1 MADMNVAS
9 NQAGIFPKKLT
20 PTHQEVLD
28 KIAGEG
34 GNKKKIDTEAEV
46 NKLAN
51 YLNGGNLDK
60 ADKEI
65 LEKKIEEG
73 KNTIYQNEVSKEARK
88 EIESHLE
95 KGQVKSYN
103 DAKALADMLLD
114 DNLGDLTKKHIRNFL
129 LNSDYKEQLS
139 KNSEYKDVLEPK
151 KAEVEVKNTA
161 NRPQMGD
168 LDNCNEKAQPLDEDR
183 VDPITNE
190 PHVCPADIN
199 EDKPEENKI
208 TSESQKSSQVSA
220 KKKTNNTAKPKA
232 TKEAGKTTRT
242 IDDKF
247 IPADHKIKMS
257 NKDDVRGQNIGKNL
271 AANINNFSKSKNA
284 KLSEGV
290 NVAINSIENI
300 NSKLEEVDSKTAW
313 SAINICKFYSQN
325 RDEVLKTLVNMKKDG
340 VEVSM
345 EAIQKFMRSF
355 YIQGANMIKQV
366 YGNAIPNDI
375 KNIME
380 TYRVDV
386 HDAKLHTENGTRP
399 NSQYQDKWNKDF
411 NEFYRVVNG
420 LPMQFE

>member
-161 NRPQMGD
+161 NRPQMGV
-168 LDNCNEKAQPLDEDR
+168 LDNGNETDKPLDEEEGLG
-183 VDPITNE
+183 PKTYE
-190 PHVCPADIN
+190 PY
-199 EDKPEENKI
+199 EEEGWGPTTKEPYDEVNKI
-208 TSESQKSSQVSA
+208 TSESQKSS
-220 KKKTNNTAKPKA
+220 
-232 TKEAGKTTRT
+232 
-242 IDDKF
+242 
-247 IPADHKIKMS
+247 
-257 NKDDVRGQNIGKNL
+257 
-271 AANINNFSKSKNA
+271 
-284 KLSEGV
+284 
-290 NVAINSIENI
+290 
-300 NSKLEEVDSKTAW
+300 
-313 SAINICKFYSQN
+313 
-325 RDEVLKTLVNMKKDG
+325 
-340 VEVSM
+340 
-345 EAIQKFMRSF
+345 
-355 YIQGANMIKQV
+355 
-366 YGNAIPNDI
+366 
-375 KNIME
+375 
-380 TYRVDV
+380 
-386 HDAKLHTENGTRP
+386 
-399 NSQYQDKWNKDF
+399 
-411 NEFYRVVNG
+411 
-420 LPMQFE
+420 

>member
-20 PTHQEVLD
+20 PTHQEALD

-46 NKLAN
+46 NKLGN

-65 LEKKIEEG
+65 LEKKIAEG

-129 LNSDYKEQLS
+129 QNSDYKEQLS

-168 LDNCNEKAQPLDEDR
+168 LDNCNEKAQPLDEDE
-183 VDPITNE
+183 VNPITNE

-199 EDKPEENKI
+199 EDKSEENKI

-232 TKEAGKTTRT
+232 TKEAGKTAIT
-242 IDDKF
+242 IDNKF
-247 IPADHKIKMS
+247 ILADHKIKMS
-257 NKDDVRGQNIGKNL
+257 NKEDVRGQNIGKNL

-313 SAINICKFYSQN
+313 SAINICKIYSQN
-325 RDEVLKTLVNMKKDG
+325 GDEVLKTLVNMKKDG

-345 EAIQKFMRSF
+345 ETIQKFMRSF
-355 YIQGANMIKQV
+355 YIQGDNMIKQV

-375 KNIME
+375 KNIKE
-380 TYRVDV
+380 NYRVDV